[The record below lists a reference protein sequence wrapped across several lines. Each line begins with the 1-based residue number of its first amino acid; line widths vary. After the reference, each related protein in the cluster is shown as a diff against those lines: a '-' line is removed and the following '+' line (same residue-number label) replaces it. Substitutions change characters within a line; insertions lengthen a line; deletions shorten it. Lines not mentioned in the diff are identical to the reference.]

1 MRSLTTFV
9 LGLWLAVAT
18 SIALF
23 PYVPEPVPTPEA
35 VPIYMVFDV
44 NPFAPNTG
52 FGSYVGSFP
61 SIQEA
66 TSYMNKTCGGGS
78 AHIIEVDT
86 NAKPENA
93 VAFKFNY
100 QRVPSGEYLF
110 SGREVRKD
118 GLWVR
123 D

>member
-1 MRSLTTFV
+1 MRN
-9 LGLWLAVAT
+9 LGRTLIGACLIWTAIV
-18 SIALF
+18 LF
-23 PYVPEPVPTPEA
+23 PYEPTPAPPAPPEA
-35 VPIYMVFDV
+35 IHVYLVFDG
-44 NPFAPNTG
+44 NRLAPLG
-52 FGSYVGSFP
+52 GYVGSFP

-86 NAKPENA
+86 SAKPENA

-100 QRVPSGEYLF
+100 QRIPSGEYLF

-118 GLWVR
+118 GLWLR